1 MKMTTEDTEDTEDT
15 EMVMARI
22 KLPVSVSYFAEI
34 AHGLNIIANADRR
47 TAFTRQVGDCLE
59 IYSVPDAKEAK

>member
-1 MKMTTEDTEDTEDT
+1 MNITTEDTEST

-34 AHGLNIIANADRR
+34 AEGLSKIAKAEGR

-59 IYSVPDAKEAK
+59 IYSTEEAK

>member
-1 MKMTTEDTEDTEDT
+1 MDQLDLYAELIPFWQSRKAKD
-15 EMVMARI
+15 
-22 KLPVSVSYFAEI
+22 FADI
-34 AHGLNIIANADRR
+34 AEALGKSANADKR